1 MSVICVYGAAR
12 ENIDPIF
19 IKETEKLGRLIGM
32 HGYKMIYGAGASG
45 LMGAAARGMSAVDGY
60 IIGVTPHFM
69 HKFEPV
75 YECTKI
81 IETKT
86 MAERKSVMEQKADA
100 FIVVPGGVGTF
111 DEFFQILTLKELGQ
125 LSNKP
130 IVLFNID
137 GYFDELRNLMI
148 TAEQKGFLR
157 DGVLDMF
164 SFCESPDETMKEIER
179 QLNERTTEEAVGN
192 NT

>member
-1 MSVICVYGAAR
+1 MSVICVYGPAR

-19 IKETEKLGRLIGM
+19 IKETEKLGRMIGM
-32 HGYKMIYGAGASG
+32 RGHKMIYGAGASG

-130 IVLFNID
+130 IVLFNLD

-148 TAEQKGFLR
+148 TAEQKGF
-157 DGVLDMF
+157 
-164 SFCESPDETMKEIER
+164 
-179 QLNERTTEEAVGN
+179 
-192 NT
+192 